1 MIPYMCGPK
10 EERKVNTMTIYEYFT
25 AEYNR
30 TAPEAW
36 DEIEELEN
44 CMFWAYENAPSEYR
58 ALAVTLGVDPLAPVM

>member
-1 MIPYMCGPK
+1 
-10 EERKVNTMTIYEYFT
+10 MTIYEYFT

-44 CMFWAYENAPSEYR
+44 LMFWAYENAPSEYR
-58 ALAVTLGVDPLAPVM
+58 ALAVTLGVDPLAPIM